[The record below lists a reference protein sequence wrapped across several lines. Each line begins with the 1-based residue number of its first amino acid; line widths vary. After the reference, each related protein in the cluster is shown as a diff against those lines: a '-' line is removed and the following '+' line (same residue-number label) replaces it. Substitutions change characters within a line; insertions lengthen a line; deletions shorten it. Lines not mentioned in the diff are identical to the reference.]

1 MTRLLFVLVCAAAV
15 AAAGCDSGQ
24 GAKPAPAP
32 ATPEKAASAQP
43 AGPPPEAPAA
53 QAPARAPAADPPEA
67 KPLPE
72 GPAAAAVLVS
82 SGYSPPPKGR
92 EIDNSRCHVCH
103 GNFTDEP
110 LAVSHAKQGVGCER
124 CHGACDDHCGDE
136 GNITPPSTMF
146 AKADIDKSCKVCHP
160 DDRFVEGAKSCPVVV
175 LEEGKYCTDCHGRHQ
190 MECRTVRWDKKTG
203 ALLPKVVEKR

>member
-1 MTRLLFVLVCAAAV
+1 VKRSLCILAALTLIMAVGCRQSDDPAPKKSNPGAEATKVQTGGQAAV
-15 AAAGCDSGQ
+15 KAGQPALLLDAAG
-24 GAKPAPAP
+24 
-32 ATPEKAASAQP
+32 
-43 AGPPPEAPAA
+43 
-53 QAPARAPAADPPEA
+53 
-67 KPLPE
+67 
-72 GPAAAAVLVS
+72 AAAVLLD
-82 SGYSPPPKGR
+82 GPEGIKEPPKRPKGGQ
-92 EIDNSRCHVCH
+92 EADNSRCHVCH
-103 GNFTDEP
+103 VNFADER
-110 LAVSHAKQGVGCER
+110 LAVAHTWFNIGCEK
-124 CHGACDDHCGDE
+124 CHGPSDDHCGDE